1 MNGAQHTLRR
11 LRAVAGMAPNRTAFG
26 SFLPGPRVPGFPA
39 LARGSVHEIF
49 AARRKDAPAAAGFVT
64 GLALV
69 AGKAERPSLWVRH
82 TGKGAGALYGGGLA
96 SLGFDPG
103 ALIHLALENE
113 KDALRAAREGLRC
126 DGLASVVLEIEG
138 PARHL
143 DLSATRRLKLAA
155 AEHGVTALILR
166 SEAEPGPSAAET
178 RWRVAASLSA
188 SPGLDLPGQPA
199 FTLTLLKHRSA
210 QTGRRWDLE
219 WDHETRQFNLKTL
232 SRPLVALPFDR
243 THRAD
248 REGIRARAG

>member
-96 SLGFDPG
+96 KSGG
-103 ALIHLALENE
+103 SIRALIHLALENE
-113 KDALRAAREGLRC
+113 KDALRAGKGCAATGWP
-126 DGLASVVLEIEG
+126 ASSSRSKDP
-138 PARHL
+138 PAI
-143 DLSATRRLKLAA
+143 STFPPQ
-155 AEHGVTALILR
+155 G
-166 SEAEPGPSAAET
+166 G
-178 RWRVAASLSA
+178 
-188 SPGLDLPGQPA
+188 
-199 FTLTLLKHRSA
+199 
-210 QTGRRWDLE
+210 
-219 WDHETRQFNLKTL
+219 
-232 SRPLVALPFDR
+232 
-243 THRAD
+243 
-248 REGIRARAG
+248 